1 MKKITKTK
9 MAALFLAVSM
19 VFSSCGTAQKNG
31 TLIGGGGG
39 AALGALIGSLVSG
52 HGDKTKGALI
62 GAAIGGAVGGT
73 TGNLIGKHMDKVK
86 AEAAA
91 KLANAQVENIVDVN
105 GLPAVRVTFDS
116 GILFATGKYNLNETA
131 KAELAKFANV
141 MKNNTDCSIGILGYT
156 DSTGSEATNQKL
168 SDNRANAVKN
178 YLVSCGTPATQIT
191 HVIGYGE
198 NPAYLI
204 MGADGK
210 EDLAAS
216 RRVEV
221 VMYASQAMI
230 DAANAGTLN

>member
-1 MKKITKTK
+1 MK
-9 MAALFLAVSM
+9 LAVLGMSLLTL
-19 VFSSCGTAQKNG
+19 VSCGNATGNG
-31 TLIGGGGG
+31 ALIGTGAG
-39 AALGALIGSLVSG
+39 AALGALAG
-52 HGDKTKGALI
+52 KLI
-62 GAAIGGAVGGT
+62 GHNTKSTVIGTAVGAAVGAT
-73 TGNLIGKHMDKVK
+73 TGTLIGKHMDKVK

-116 GILFATGKYNLNETA
+116 GILFATGKYNLNA
-131 KAELAKFANV
+131 SAQNELKNFSSV
-141 MKNNTDCSIGILGYT
+141 LKNNTDCSVGILGYT

-204 MGADGK
+204 MDANGN

-221 VMYASQAMI
+221 VLFASQAMI